1 MLYTHNQKII
11 PSVKTEDF
19 LPPISIW
26 MSLAGVTLMGTVVSA
41 IALSSWVKYQ
51 VTVKA
56 AATVRPAGEVRLVQP
71 PTEGIITEILVQE
84 NQIVQKGDV
93 IARLDSRELQIKTSQ
108 LQGNIQQGNLQLIQ
122 INAQIDSLNTQILA
136 EKRVIE
142 RTIDAAQSDLSR
154 NQRDYQQRQVAT
166 QSDLHAASA
175 ELQRTHAEV
184 QKARA
189 DLNFAELDRD
199 RYEQLSGTGAIG
211 QREYEQ
217 KKLLVEQTEAIL
229 EAGKQAVEIAESKVR
244 VAEAALNPSPAAVD
258 IAEKR
263 IAQETARGEATI
275 ATLRKE
281 KQALIQRR
289 VDMQNQINQLQKEL
303 QQLENQQQGTI
314 IRATSDGVILKLNLR
329 NTGQVVRASEPVAE
343 IVPQNAP
350 LVIKAMIPSADIHK
364 VEVGQDVLLRVDACP
379 YPDYGT
385 LKAVVSNISPDV
397 MTTPS
402 HNTSAAATGTTA
414 VSYFE
419 ASLQPELLTF
429 GNGDRQC
436 RIQSGMNT
444 KADIISRE
452 ETALQFMLRKARLI
466 TDL

>member
-1 MLYTHNQKII
+1 MLYTHNEKIL

-26 MSLAGVTLMGTVVSA
+26 MSLAGVALVGTVVSA

-56 AATVRPAGEVRLVQP
+56 AATVRPTGEVRLVQP
-71 PTEGIITEILVQE
+71 PTEGTVEQILVKE
-84 NQIVQKGDV
+84 NQLVKQGDV
-93 IARLDSRELQIKTSQ
+93 IARLDSEELKIRRSQ
-108 LQGNIQQGNLQLIQ
+108 LQGNLQQNNLQLIQ
-122 INAQIDSLNTQILA
+122 INAQIDSLDTQVIA
-136 EKRVIE
+136 EQRFIE
-142 RTIDAAQSDLSR
+142 RTISAAQSDLAR
-154 NQRDYQQRQVAT
+154 NQRDHQERQIAT
-166 QSDLHAASA
+166 QSDLQAATA

-189 DLNFAELDRD
+189 DLKFAELDRD

-217 KKLLVEQTEAIL
+217 KKLLVEQTTAIL
-229 EAGKQAVEIAESKVR
+229 NAGQQAVEIAKSKVR
-244 VAEAALNPSPAAVD
+244 VAQAALNPSQATVD

-263 IAQETARGEATI
+263 IGQETARGEATI
-275 ATLRKE
+275 ATLKKE

-289 VDMQNQINQLQKEL
+289 VDMQNQLNQLRKEL
-303 QQLENQQQGTI
+303 QQVQNQLQNSI
-314 IRATSDGVILKLNLR
+314 IRATSDGIILKLNLR
-329 NTGQVVRASEPVAE
+329 NSGQVVRASEPVAE

-350 LVIKAMIPSADIHK
+350 LVIKAMIPTADIQK

-385 LKAVVSNISPDV
+385 LKAVVSHISPDV
-397 MTTPS
+397 ITNSSNNMG
-402 HNTSAAATGTTA
+402 AASG
-414 VSYFE
+414 SYFE
-419 ASLQPELLTF
+419 ATVQPESSTF
-429 GNGDRQC
+429 GNSNRQC
-436 RIQSGMNT
+436 QIQSGMNA
-444 KADIISRE
+444 KADIISQE
-452 ETALQFMLRKARLI
+452 ETALQFILRRARLI